1 MGLTQCICYSN
12 KNTKFKIIF
21 KNFDVGNTKENSEDR
36 RQFTDLAMQIL
47 KRLDAMNL
55 GIENGKSQPKDQK
68 KMCTTE
74 RGLNIHGTRG
84 AHLTKDKDIDRII

>member
-1 MGLTQCICYSN
+1 MWGIQKKTQ
-12 KNTKFKIIF
+12 KTG
-21 KNFDVGNTKENSEDR
+21 DNS
-36 RQFTDLAMQIL
+36 QIWL
-47 KRLDAMNL
+47 CRSCLDAVNL